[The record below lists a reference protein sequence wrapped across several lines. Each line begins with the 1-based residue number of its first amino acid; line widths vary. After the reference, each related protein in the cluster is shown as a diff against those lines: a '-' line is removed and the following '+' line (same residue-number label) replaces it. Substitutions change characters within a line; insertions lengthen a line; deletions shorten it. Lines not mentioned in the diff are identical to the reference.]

1 MVAKLFKVFYA
12 ARSFRGPEHSFR
24 PSLDTLNLFETRKT
38 NLVTA
43 SCNQNVA
50 LTFFLSNS
58 QSTGGPR
65 ISRIHYIRFLVKLV
79 LFLTI
84 VRFLA
89 LILAKIQMVPF
100 QITCMIFLTNFLA
113 IRGPPV
119 EHNYVLKMTKIM

>member
-1 MVAKLFKVFYA
+1 MPRMVAKLFKVFYA
-12 ARSFRGPEHSFR
+12 ARSFRGPEHCFR

-50 LTFFLSNS
+50 LTFFLSDS

-65 ISRIHYIRFLVKLV
+65 ISRIHYSTIDYLV
-79 LFLTI
+79 LKYSI
-84 VRFLA
+84 SCKIIAILA
-89 LILAKIQMVPF
+89 IPLAKI
-100 QITCMIFLTNFLA
+100 TCIIFLTNFRA